1 MMCNEPAIGMD
12 FGLEDRTALV
22 TGGAGRIG
30 SADCRVF
37 AEEGAE
43 VIVLDVDHD
52 SAEGVASEIES
63 DGGSA
68 RAVECDLTD
77 REDVAST
84 VEALREETGG
94 IDVLVNNAAMV
105 DARSRVQDYDD
116 EIWDRD
122 IAINL
127 TGTYNITREVFPAM
141 CERGW
146 GRVISMS
153 SMAGWQGGF
162 GQVSYSATKAAIIGL
177 GKTLALE
184 GAQQE
189 VTSNVIAPNIVVEE
203 FADMPIDELE
213 ETDSYFARIAK
224 ATPMRQLGREVD
236 VANMVAYLA
245 SEQANYIT
253 GQVVGVTGGIDLFSF

>member
-1 MMCNEPAIGMD
+1 MD
-12 FGLEDRTALV
+12 LGFEDRTALV
-22 TGGAGRIG
+22 TGGGGRIG
-30 SADCRVF
+30 SEDCRVF

-43 VIVLDVDHD
+43 VVVLDVDREA
-52 SAEGVASEIES
+52 AESVAQGIEG

-77 REDVAST
+77 REDVGAT

-105 DARSRVQDYDD
+105 DARARLQDYDD

-162 GQVSYSATKAAIIGL
+162 GQASYAATKAALIGF

-184 GAQQE
+184 GAQQG
-189 VTSNVIAPNIVVEE
+189 VTSNIITPNIVVEQ
-203 FADMPIDELE
+203 FADMSIEELE
-213 ETDSYFARIAK
+213 EVDSYFARIAK
-224 ATPMRQLGREVD
+224 ATPMRHLGREVD
-236 VANMVAYLA
+236 VANTVAFLA
-245 SEQANYIT
+245 SEQASYVT
-253 GQVVGVTGGIDLFSF
+253 GQVVGVTGGVDLFSF